1 MTPLLN
7 GNLLPLFQVS
17 TLRPAYVVDRTQNP
31 PHGSEPDPSV
41 QQILIA
47 PSDNS
52 SMDLLANVATGIIEV
67 SPNLGSVADVMEEL
81 RKKQHQQNRL
91 HHQISE
97 VEKRRKRSVVFAD
110 ELSGVVVYT
119 ARLYHAAMEMAHE
132 ARDAFD
138 KATGV
143 ASEASVEAHRIQG
156 HFFDLSNSIARG
168 EEELM
173 LLRIIFA
180 LSIIP

>member
-31 PHGSEPDPSV
+31 PTAEEHGSEPDPSV

-97 VEKRRKRSVVFAD
+97 LEKRRKRSVVFAD

-156 HFFDLSNSIARG
+156 HFLI
-168 EEELM
+168 
-173 LLRIIFA
+173 
-180 LSIIP
+180 